1 MKIRAVIVEDEEAS
15 RLTLKNYIDKYC
27 DGVEVIGESG
37 NVEEGVSCIKEHQ
50 PDLVFLDVEM
60 PFGNAFDLLEKF
72 EEVFFETIFVTA
84 YSHYAIKAIN
94 YSASH
99 YLLKPIDIDDL
110 IAATTKVR
118 EKILLKEQSDAHINT
133 KVLLEN
139 IHITNSQLKKVVLP
153 VMDGFEVV
161 EVQEII
167 RCQANDNFTD
177 FHLKDGTRKV
187 ICRTLK
193 HYEEVLNEVG
203 FIRVHKSHLINVN
216 YVKAYKKGKGGHV
229 EMNDGSQVDVSAS
242 RKQAFLDHFKK

>member
-27 DGVEVIGESG
+27 DGVEVIGESA

-94 YSASH
+94 YSSSH

-110 IAATTKVR
+110 ITATTKVK
-118 EKILLKEQSDAHINT
+118 EKILLKEQSDTHINT

-193 HYEEVLNEVG
+193 HYEEVLSEVG

-216 YVKAYKKGKGGHV
+216 YVKAYKKGKGGYV

>member
-15 RLTLKNYIDKYC
+15 RLTLKNYVDKYC
-27 DGVEVIGESG
+27 DGVEVIGESA

-110 IAATTKVR
+110 IAATAKVR

-193 HYEEVLNEVG
+193 HYEEVLSEVG

-216 YVKAYKKGKGGHV
+216 YVKAYKKGKGGYV

>member
-37 NVEEGVSCIKEHQ
+37 NVEEGVSCIKDHQ

-99 YLLKPIDIDDL
+99 YLLKPIDDDDL
-110 IAATTKVR
+110 AKAAPGDSDVMKRVRFIGQNQVPGLRKTAQQRR
-118 EKILLKEQSDAHINT
+118 EK
-133 KVLLEN
+133 
-139 IHITNSQLKKVVLP
+139 
-153 VMDGFEVV
+153 
-161 EVQEII
+161 
-167 RCQANDNFTD
+167 AN
-177 FHLKDGTRKV
+177 KP
-187 ICRTLK
+187 I
-193 HYEEVLNEVG
+193 
-203 FIRVHKSHLINVN
+203 
-216 YVKAYKKGKGGHV
+216 
-229 EMNDGSQVDVSAS
+229 
-242 RKQAFLDHFKK
+242 

>member
-1 MKIRAVIVEDEEAS
+1 M
-15 RLTLKNYIDKYC
+15 
-27 DGVEVIGESG
+27 
-37 NVEEGVSCIKEHQ
+37 
-50 PDLVFLDVEM
+50 
-60 PFGNAFDLLEKF
+60 
-72 EEVFFETIFVTA
+72 
-84 YSHYAIKAIN
+84 
-94 YSASH
+94 
-99 YLLKPIDIDDL
+99 
-110 IAATTKVR
+110 
-118 EKILLKEQSDAHINT
+118 
-133 KVLLEN
+133 EN

-153 VMDGFEVV
+153 EMDGFEVV

-193 HYEEVLNEVG
+193 HYEEVLSEVG

-216 YVKAYKKGKGGHV
+216 YVKAYKKGKGGYV